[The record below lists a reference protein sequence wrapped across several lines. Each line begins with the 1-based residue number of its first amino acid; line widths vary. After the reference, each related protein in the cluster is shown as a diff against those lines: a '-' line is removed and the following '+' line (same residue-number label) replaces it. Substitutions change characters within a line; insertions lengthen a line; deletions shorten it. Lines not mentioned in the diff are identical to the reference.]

1 MEIIPI
7 LRELTNKQFESLL
20 NICTKQE
27 LPGYTVIFDEGD
39 RSRDMYILTD
49 GLLKVTFRGKEVSR
63 IYPVS
68 TVGEMGIFTEE
79 TRSARVT
86 TMTKCSLLRI
96 MKNDLFDLFEKDKD
110 FYIKFQKAMLLDL
123 SNKLRITNEVV
134 VKLRSKLDK
143 LP

>member
-7 LRELTNKQFESLL
+7 LRELTNEQFENLL
-20 NICTKQE
+20 SICTKRDIM
-27 LPGYTVIFDEGD
+27 GYTVIFEEGD
-39 RSRDMYILTD
+39 QSRDMYILTE
-49 GLLKVTFRGKEVSR
+49 GFLKVTFRGKEVSK

-86 TMTKCSLLRI
+86 TITKCSLLRI
-96 MKNDLFDLFEKDKD
+96 MKNDLLDLFEKDKD

-143 LP
+143 FP